1 MSIFQNTVVA
11 KHLKGQNSEKINYK
25 WSKFKM
31 EVMDNE
37 KLIERDFTI
46 LL

>member
-1 MSIFQNTVVA
+1 MPLFQNTVVT
-11 KHLKGQNSEKINYK
+11 KYLKGQNSEKINSK